1 MEFVNNNFI
10 PIRNT
15 NVAPGTIIK
24 ENIGNRIFTVLDY
37 RKPKPLEYY
46 LDLDGMAYLLPYDYP
61 SVTARPILELVK
73 D

>member
-15 NVAPGTIIK
+15 NVAPGTVIK
-24 ENIGNRIFTVLDY
+24 ENLTNRFFTVLDY
-37 RKPKPLEYY
+37 RQPKSNEYY
-46 LDLDGMAYLLPYDYP
+46 LDLDGMAYKHCCGYDAVP
-61 SVTARPILELVK
+61 ARPILELVK